1 MIRDNLIYNPSF
13 KNGTTGWAAFTSGSI
28 TAETNDSFIGDACV
42 RFTKSST
49 SDDAGVFSA
58 AGYKVAATAGNIY
71 SASAYVKVPTGQ
83 ETIQVRASFRW
94 YDSGGSFLSGTA
106 GTLTTITSTDG
117 WIRLTTQNAAAPAST
132 AFADV
137 VIYQDAGTKTIG
149 NYFLV
154 DAVKLE
160 NSAISTQFIETR
172 DQSEENKK
180 VNIGLTPMPIPHITG
195 MQLNADIMLNDIV
208 FNTIDENNVV
218 WICSDIEGWWNLPDS
233 EVQDLT
239 RGLDDGSYDV
249 RGRYGARNLTFTGS
263 LLCPDPASAAVARNK
278 LIEAIDL
285 IHKGGWLLVAEDPTK
300 ATFVRLSGRPEIRN
314 TKARGRIDFSIGLRA
329 ANPIKYA
336 WNWEDPDG
344 YETTA
349 VSNGSSAVLGNDGNT
364 NVPIV
369 FTISGGTS
377 TNLTAPITINNTTL
391 DQTLTVVKD
400 LRSAAYSVNVTRSE
414 RAGNV
419 VTLTTAGHDF
429 YIGDTVSVENIS
441 IVIPITRSE
450 RTGTTV
456 TLTTAGHSFIINDV
470 VTIANVTTAGRT
482 GLNEASRTI
491 TGVTATTITY
501 TSATGGTL
509 ADAVTNGGITLVGAD
524 NRSSLN
530 KAAATVTDTTAN
542 TVTYVVSTSGTLVD
556 AVTSGTIGLDSA
568 DTLEVDTYNKTALF
582 NGSAFYDGGSVSA
595 RSWIDPLVDWIV
607 LKPGDNTIT
616 FTDSGGTTDL
626 TVKYRSGWIG

>member
-13 KNGTTGWAAFTSGSI
+13 KNGTTGWSVATSGTLSSD
-28 TAETNDSFIGDACV
+28 TSDYFIGSSCLKI
-42 RFTKSST
+42 TKTSAT
-49 SDDAGVFSA
+49 SDSGILSA
-58 AGYKVAATAGNIY
+58 TGYKAVAAIGDIY
-71 SASAYVKVPTGQ
+71 SASAYVKVPSGQ
-83 ETIQVRASFRW
+83 ESIEARCSIRW
-94 YDSGGSFLSGTA
+94 YDSAGTFLTVTS
-106 GTLTTITSTDG
+106 GTLTTITNTDG
-117 WIRLTTQNAAAPAST
+117 WVRLKTENKTAPAST

-137 VIYQDAGTKTIG
+137 IVYQDSGSKTIG
-149 NYFLV
+149 NYYLV

-160 NSAISTQFIETR
+160 NSAIATQFIEPR
-172 DQSEENKK
+172 EQDEENKK
-180 VNIGLTPMPIPHITG
+180 VNIGLTPLPIPHITG

-218 WICSDIEGWWNLPDS
+218 WVCSDIDGWWNLPDS
-233 EVQDLT
+233 EVPDLT

-249 RGRYGARNLTFTGS
+249 RGRYSARNLTFTGS
-263 LLCPDPASAAVARNK
+263 LLCPDPATAAVARNK

-285 IHKGGWLLVAEDPTK
+285 IHSGGWLLVAEDPTK
-300 ATFVRLSGRPEIRN
+300 AAFVRLSGRPEVNN
-314 TKARGRIDFSIGLRA
+314 TNARGRIDFSIGLRA

-344 YETTA
+344 YETTT
-349 VSNGSSAVLGNDGNT
+349 VSNDSSAVLGNNGNT

-509 ADAVTNGGITLVGAD
+509 ADAVTNGDITLVGAD